1 MNKDLIY
8 FDNNATTRL
17 DKEVFAALSQT
28 YSHPLNASSIHKF
41 GNIAQKYVKN
51 AKENISKY
59 LNTDNYEIIFT
70 SGATESNNMAIQG
83 FKDYEI
89 ITSAIEHSSILQ
101 LAQKNKHHIIDVDN
115 DGVIKIEQLEDK
127 LKNIGHG
134 NFLVSIMMAHNET
147 GVIQPIAQIAKL
159 VHQYGGLIHSDITQ
173 GVGKIEI
180 NIEKLNIDLASFSA
194 HKINGPQGIGA
205 LLLRKSLEID
215 NLIYGGS
222 QIDEKRPGTLN
233 IAGIVGMGKA
243 FEILKSNI
251 LSKNKDILQLRDYL
265 EKKMVE
271 IAKDNVVI
279 FGKNAQRLPNTSFFA
294 TKNID
299 NQTLLMI
306 MDLENIA
313 ISSGSACSAGV
324 NKISS
329 SLKAMKI
336 NDKLAKCA
344 IRISLGFDN
353 NKEQIDKFLQ
363 IWQSL
368 YLKKNNKIN

>member
-8 FDNNATTRL
+8 FDNNATTSL
-17 DKEVFAALSQT
+17 DKEVFAALSQI
-28 YSHPLNASSIHKF
+28 YSQPLNASSIHKF

-51 AKENISKY
+51 AKENINKS
-59 LNTDNYEIIFT
+59 LFADNYEIIFT
-70 SGATESNNMAIQG
+70 SGATESNNMALRG

-101 LAQKNKHHIIDVDN
+101 FAQKNNHHIIDVDN
-115 DGVIKIEQLEDK
+115 DGVIKIEQLENK

-233 IAGIVGMGKA
+233 IAGVVGMGKA
-243 FEILKSNI
+243 FERLQLNI
-251 LSKNKDILQLRDYL
+251 LSKNNDILQLRDYL
-265 EKKMVE
+265 EKKWL
-271 IAKDNVVI
+271 K
-279 FGKNAQRLPNTSFFA
+279 
-294 TKNID
+294 
-299 NQTLLMI
+299 LLKI
-306 MDLENIA
+306 M
-313 ISSGSACSAGV
+313 
-324 NKISS
+324 
-329 SLKAMKI
+329 
-336 NDKLAKCA
+336 
-344 IRISLGFDN
+344 
-353 NKEQIDKFLQ
+353 
-363 IWQSL
+363 W
-368 YLKKNNKIN
+368 

>member
-28 YSHPLNASSIHKF
+28 YNQPLNASSIHKF

-251 LSKNKDILQLRDYL
+251 LSKNNDILQLRDYL

-336 NDKLAKCA
+336 DDKLAKCA